1 MSDCLVCGETVDL
14 ETVEPVNPDKPRG
27 AKKAG
32 LRVVRDGE
40 EVFYCADHAE
50 LRPAPEPKVT
60 KPKAKRGPDP
70 LKGKRHEIETND
82 KDSILWPYSSTAP
95 VEKGQVFEVGRI
107 AIEITS
113 VTKVKQRV
121 KDEKTGDV
129 RPEWKWR
136 AEFIRINRVSEDR
149 VYLLGKN
156 GGYTDDPRTAMR
168 APSQHDAET
177 INGVDWREV
186 VENQGPPPE
195 PEGIPSEKIADLPS
209 AQEAKAAHRRAREQ
223 RLIEYEE
230 LPLSVRLRRIE
241 LIGDK
246 RLGRQVARI
255 EDSIRAAERKLQ
267 ERGKDPTDRAA

>member
-95 VEKGQVFEVGRI
+95 VDGDDLPTGVLHPFDDLGLDSQRPEQPVEVGDHHHGGSAALDRSSQTL
-107 AIEITS
+107 ARSPCRKAGAPLYWEP
-113 VTKVKQRV
+113 RA
-121 KDEKTGDV
+121 GPA
-129 RPEWKWR
+129 RPLY
-136 AEFIRINRVSEDR
+136 FGHDD
-149 VYLLGKN
+149 N
-156 GGYTDDPRTAMR
+156 GGHPDP
-168 APSQHDAET
+168 S
-177 INGVDWREV
+177 
-186 VENQGPPPE
+186 
-195 PEGIPSEKIADLPS
+195 
-209 AQEAKAAHRRAREQ
+209 
-223 RLIEYEE
+223 
-230 LPLSVRLRRIE
+230 
-241 LIGDK
+241 
-246 RLGRQVARI
+246 
-255 EDSIRAAERKLQ
+255 
-267 ERGKDPTDRAA
+267 DRA

>member
-95 VEKGQVFEVGRI
+95 VDGDDLPTGVLHPFDDLGLDDERAEQAVEVGDHDYLSG
-107 AIEITS
+107 TS
-113 VTKVKQRV
+113 LDGLDSGSQALSLGEGSAAGYVDLLMDG
-121 KDEKTGDV
+121 DEFQGFPFADGDDPLPLFGGTEAVFPSLGLSDDADGLDGRAEYRKTDVANQAVTGDS
-129 RPEWKWR
+129 RC
-136 AEFIRINRVSEDR
+136 
-149 VYLLGKN
+149 
-156 GGYTDDPRTAMR
+156 
-168 APSQHDAET
+168 
-177 INGVDWREV
+177 
-186 VENQGPPPE
+186 
-195 PEGIPSEKIADLPS
+195 
-209 AQEAKAAHRRAREQ
+209 
-223 RLIEYEE
+223 
-230 LPLSVRLRRIE
+230 
-241 LIGDK
+241 
-246 RLGRQVARI
+246 
-255 EDSIRAAERKLQ
+255 
-267 ERGKDPTDRAA
+267 